1 MRTVAARTHA
11 HVHVLAGRG
20 NRSLLGVVELWH
32 CFSAHLDALLHAVA
46 NVYVPVTV
54 WEESGDQE
62 ATG

>member
-46 NVYVPVTV
+46 IVYVTVTV
-54 WEESGDQE
+54 W
-62 ATG
+62 